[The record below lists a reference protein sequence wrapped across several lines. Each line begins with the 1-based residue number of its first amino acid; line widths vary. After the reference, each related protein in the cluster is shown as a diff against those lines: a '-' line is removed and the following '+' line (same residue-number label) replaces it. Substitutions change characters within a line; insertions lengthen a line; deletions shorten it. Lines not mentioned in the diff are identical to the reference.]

1 VDGSESE
8 RRPRSTCKRNR
19 HLSNT
24 QATDQPPVDEP
35 KRRGR
40 SINRSAINALEN
52 LPEGSKISLTIA
64 PGTKNFVGTSATQFA
79 TECGI
84 VIRSVCPLKYHKWDL
99 VPQDVK
105 NQMYEK
111 IQVRFNLLRENKAF
125 MEHVD
130 SQIHTQW
137 KRTRGTLSD
146 YWKSNGGY
154 TNPELA
160 RSKTKPGYRS
170 EEDWKDMCDY

>member
-1 VDGSESE
+1 MWIFMLVMMATVCTRKRSEEEGSEQRTLQSCINGSESE
-8 RRPRSTCKRNR
+8 RRPRSTRKRNR
-19 HLSNT
+19 HLSNTQAT

-64 PGTKNFVGTSATQFA
+64 PGTKNFVGTSATKFS

-84 VIRSVCPLKYHKWDL
+84 VIRSVCPMKYHKWDL
-99 VPQDVK
+99 VPQYVK

-111 IQVRFNLLRENKAF
+111 IQVRFNLL
-125 MEHVD
+125 
-130 SQIHTQW
+130 
-137 KRTRGTLSD
+137 
-146 YWKSNGGY
+146 
-154 TNPELA
+154 
-160 RSKTKPGYRS
+160 
-170 EEDWKDMCDY
+170 